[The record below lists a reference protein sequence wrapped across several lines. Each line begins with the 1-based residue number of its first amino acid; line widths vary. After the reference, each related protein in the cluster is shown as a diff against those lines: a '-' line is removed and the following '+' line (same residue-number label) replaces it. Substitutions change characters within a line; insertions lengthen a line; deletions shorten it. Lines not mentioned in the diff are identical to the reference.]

1 MLFDSYLLSSITGLI
16 HLLSAAPDRADS
28 RGFCFVSAKG
38 GEKKGKERKEGG
50 LLAVAEATLEH
61 PEAQCLLCLREK
73 IAPDR
78 NQLSVNCQASLVM
91 GGPTC
96 GLLCR

>member
-28 RGFCFVSAKG
+28 RGILFCLSK
-38 GEKKGKERKEGG
+38 EKKKKGG
-50 LLAVAEATLEH
+50 LLAVAKATLKH
-61 PEAQCLLCLREK
+61 QGAQCLLCLGEK
-73 IAPDR
+73 IASDR
-78 NQLSVNCQASLVM
+78 NQLSVNCQASLMM

-96 GLLCR
+96 GLRCR

>member
-28 RGFCFVSAKG
+28 RGILFCLSE
-38 GEKKGKERKEGG
+38 EKKKGG
-50 LLAVAEATLEH
+50 LLAVAKATLKH
-61 PEAQCLLCLREK
+61 QGAQCLLCLGEK
-73 IAPDR
+73 IASDR
-78 NQLSVNCQASLVM
+78 NQLSVNCQASLIM

-96 GLLCR
+96 RLLCR